1 MKSLRGKWCVI
12 KTLCWDSG
20 NKRFTH
26 RALPNVWHVPF
37 LCLSSFP
44 SPPLGHWEGTCMDTC
59 KAFRARGK
67 STAAEHSNTF
77 PKTITHSPN
86 HFPSKLP
93 HCYSSAFTVTIGGK
107 LSLIERGNIS
117 VSLQH
122 LISNQNGYSKRKKS
136 FRQTLHFFSPLSLIH
151 TQNIHPNSFCSG

>member
-1 MKSLRGKWCVI
+1 MI

-20 NKRFTH
+20 NKTFTH

-37 LCLSSFP
+37 LYLSPSP
-44 SPPLGHWEGTCMDTC
+44 SPPLGHWEGTCTDTC

-67 STAAEHSNTF
+67 VLQLSTVTHF
-77 PKTITHSPN
+77 PKQSLIHPTTSP
-86 HFPSKLP
+86 PSYPIVIPLL
-93 HCYSSAFTVTIGGK
+93 FTVTIGGK

-136 FRQTLHFFSPLSLIH
+136 FRHALHFFFPPSL
-151 TQNIHPNSFCSG
+151 